1 MKTFFKA
8 VFVIIIM
15 STLTRA
21 QLVPVPPVLQTPLNG
36 AVNVSLTPNL
46 NWSINIIVGVLSSFR
61 LQVSTTQNF
70 SNIILDSAGITVS
83 NFTIK
88 PGVLNSNTQYYWR
101 VNASVQVL
109 FTLVTTPYSTPFNFR
124 TTQPTGIVQTNSAL
138 PENYELYNNYP
149 NPFNPVTKIKFDNMS
164 SSNVKIVV
172 YDILGNEI
180 EELVNED
187 LNAGE
192 YEVEWNAAGR
202 TSGVYFYRLTAGNFT
217 DMKKMILVK

>member
-1 MKTFFKA
+1 MT
-8 VFVIIIM
+8 
-15 STLTRA
+15 TLSRA
-21 QLVPVPPVLQTPLNG
+21 QLTPLPPDLLTPVNG
-36 AVNVSLTPNL
+36 ALNVSLTPNL
-46 NWSINIIVGVLSSFR
+46 NWSINIIIGVFSSYR
-61 LQVSTTQNF
+61 LQISTTQNF
-70 SNIILDSAGITVS
+70 SNIILDSAGLTVS
-83 NFTIK
+83 HFNVK
-88 PGVLNSNTQYYWR
+88 PGLLNSNTQYYWR
-101 VNASVQVL
+101 VNATVQVL

-124 TTQPTGIVQTNSAL
+124 TTQPTGIVQTNSEL
-138 PENYELYNNYP
+138 PETYKLYNNYP
-149 NPFNPVTKIKFDNMS
+149 NPFNPTTKIKFDNTS

-172 YDILGNEI
+172 YDILGNQI